1 MAKIINTRSPFY
13 IKVYHASLFEAE
25 LKLYIYEGVKDTTPD
40 AADLRYTIVKE
51 ELGGNNYVVFEIS
64 ELIRDYIE
72 TKYDGEYDSYAIWA
86 NPLITAF
93 EEDGSLIPLPT
104 VTPSNIQSSIK
115 ATGTADGTATNKL
128 IDSSASFT
136 STVLVGDLVVETQ
149 SEQFANVTAVDSDTQ
164 LTLDDDLIQSGGGYT
179 IYGVEDSNLLATEG
193 YGYFEEGI
201 NPDFD
206 EGLMMSEGTIYRVND
221 RSVNIPVYTDTTNS
235 VAFRLN
241 GETIYSKDVVY
252 TDPANPTT
260 SEAIQYIA
268 SDSNSTAD
276 SYRER
281 VLETDG
287 GIFEENSL
295 LDAFEDSFDIGKVDE
310 VYVNYTNDTETRTKV
325 LKVKTF
331 DCSKYEPI
339 RVTFVNKYGAL
350 QDLYF
355 TKRNNES
362 LNIKKEGYKVSVADF
377 TNFSYDTTS
386 HQART
391 LNLVG
396 NESVTLNTDYIDE
409 SCNEHIRQL
418 MLSEQV
424 WMTRLTDE
432 EKIVPLKVKSNSL
445 QIKKKVNDK
454 LIQYTMQFDVA
465 VDKINNIR

>member
-40 AADLRYTIVKE
+40 AADLKYTIQKA
-51 ELGGNNYVVFEIS
+51 ELEGNNYVVFEIS
-64 ELIRDYIE
+64 ELVRDYIE
-72 TKYDGEYDSYAIWA
+72 TKYDGEYDSYAVWV
-86 NPLITAF
+86 NPVITAF
-93 EEDGSLIPLPT
+93 EENGTRIISPT
-104 VTPSNIQSSIK
+104 VTPPNIQNSVQ
-115 ATGTADGTATNKL
+115 ATGTATGTQTNKL

-136 STVLVGDLVVETQ
+136 STVEVGNLVVETQ
-149 SEQFANVTAVDSDTQ
+149 SEQFANVTSVDSNTQ
-164 LTLDDDLIQSGGGYT
+164 LTLDDNLIQSGGGYT
-179 IYGVEDSNLLATEG
+179 IYRLGDSILATDG

-206 EGLMMSEGTIYRVND
+206 EGLMMSEGTIYRIND
-221 RSVNIPVYTDTTNS
+221 SSVNIPVSAETTNS

-241 GETIYSKDVVY
+241 GETVYS
-252 TDPANPTT
+252 TT
-260 SEAIQYIA
+260 ISDNDNTNQKIQYIA

-276 SYRER
+276 SYKER
-281 VLETDG
+281 VLEAG
-287 GIFEENSL
+287 GVFEDNSL
-295 LDAFEDSFDIGKVDE
+295 LEAFEGSFDIGAVDE
-310 VYVNYTNDTETRTKV
+310 VYVNYTNDTETKTKI

-355 TKRNNES
+355 TRRNNES
-362 LNIKKEGYKVSVADF
+362 LNIKKEDYKASVMDF
-377 TNFSYDTTS
+377 ANFSYDTS
-386 HQART
+386 EHQMRT

-424 WMTRLTDE
+424 WMTRLTNE
-432 EKIVPLKVKSNSL
+432 EKIVPLKVKTQSL
-445 QIKKKVNDK
+445 QLKKRVNDK
-454 LIQYTMQFDVA
+454 LVQYTMEFDVA
-465 VDKINNIR
+465 VDKINTIR

>member
-1 MAKIINTRSPFY
+1 MARLINTRSPFY
-13 IKVYHASLFEAE
+13 IKVYHASLFEAK
-25 LKLYIYEGVKDTTPD
+25 LQLYIYEGAKDTSPD
-40 AADLRYTIVKE
+40 AADLKYTIQKA

-64 ELIRDYIE
+64 ELVRDYIE
-72 TKYDGEYDSYAIWA
+72 TKYDGEYDSYAVWV
-86 NPLITAF
+86 NPVVTAF
-93 EEDGSLIPLPT
+93 DTSGSTLSSPT
-104 VTPSNIQSSIK
+104 VTPSDYTSQFI
-115 ATGTADGTATNKL
+115 ATD
-128 IDSSASFT
+128 
-136 STVLVGDLVVETQ
+136 
-149 SEQFANVTAVDSDTQ
+149 
-164 LTLDDDLIQSGGGYT
+164 
-179 IYGVEDSNLLATEG
+179 G

-221 RSVNIPVYTDTTNS
+221 RSVNIPVYTGTTNS

-241 GETIYSKDVVY
+241 GETVYSKDVVY

-276 SYRER
+276 SYKER
-281 VLETDG
+281 VLEAG
-287 GIFEENSL
+287 GVFEDNSL
-295 LDAFEDSFDIGKVDE
+295 LEAFEDVVDIGAVDE
-310 VYVNYTNDTETRTKV
+310 VWVNYTNATETKTKI

-355 TKRNNES
+355 TRRSNES
-362 LNIKKEGYKVSVADF
+362 LNIKKEDYKASVMDF
-377 TNFSYDTTS
+377 ANFSYDTS
-386 HQART
+386 EHQMRT

-396 NESVTLNTDYIDE
+396 NDSITLNTDYIDE

-424 WMTRLTDE
+424 WMTRLTDG
-432 EKIVPLKVKSNSL
+432 EKVVPLKLKSNSL

-454 LIQYTMQFDVA
+454 LIQYTMEFDVA
-465 VDKINNIR
+465 SDKINNIR

>member
-1 MAKIINTRSPFY
+1 MARLINTRSPFY
-13 IKVYHASLFEAE
+13 IKVYHADLFEAKLE
-25 LKLYIYEGVKDTTPD
+25 LYIYEGAKDTSPD
-40 AADLRYTIVKE
+40 TADLKYTIQKA
-51 ELGGNNYVVFEIS
+51 ELEGNNYVVFEIS

-72 TKYDGEYDSYAIWA
+72 TKYDGEYDSYTVWV
-86 NPLITAF
+86 NPVITAF
-93 EEDGSLIPLPT
+93 ESDGSTISSPT
-104 VTPSNIQSSIK
+104 VTPSDYASQFI
-115 ATGTADGTATNKL
+115 ATD
-128 IDSSASFT
+128 
-136 STVLVGDLVVETQ
+136 
-149 SEQFANVTAVDSDTQ
+149 
-164 LTLDDDLIQSGGGYT
+164 
-179 IYGVEDSNLLATEG
+179 G

-221 RSVNIPVYTDTTNS
+221 RSVNIPVYTGSTNS

-241 GETIYSKDVVY
+241 EETVYSKNVVY

-276 SYRER
+276 SYKER
-281 VLETDG
+281 VLEAG
-287 GIFEENSL
+287 GVFEDNSL
-295 LDAFEDSFDIGKVDE
+295 LEAFENVVDIGAVDE
-310 VYVNYTNDTETRTKV
+310 VWVNYTNATETRTKI

-355 TKRNNES
+355 TRRSNES
-362 LNIKKEGYKVSVADF
+362 LNIKKEDYKASVMDF
-377 TNFSYDTTS
+377 VNFSYDTS
-386 HQART
+386 EHQMRT

-396 NESVTLNTDYIDE
+396 NDSITLNTDYIDE
-409 SCNEHIRQL
+409 SCNEHIKQL

-432 EKIVPLKVKSNSL
+432 EKIVPLKLKTQSL
-445 QIKKKVNDK
+445 QLKKRVNDK
-454 LIQYTMQFDVA
+454 LVQYSMEFDVA

>member
-1 MAKIINTRSPFY
+1 MARLINTRSPFY
-13 IKVYHASLFEAE
+13 IKVYHADLFEAK
-25 LKLYIYEGVKDTTPD
+25 LQLYIYEGTGDSTPD
-40 AADLRYTIVKE
+40 PEDLKYTIVKA
-51 ELGGNNYVVFEIS
+51 ELEGNNYVVFEIS
-64 ELIRDYIE
+64 ELVRDYIQI
-72 TKYDGEYDSYAIWA
+72 KYDGEYDSYVVLV
-86 NPLITAF
+86 NPIITAF
-93 EEDGSLIPLPT
+93 DENGNSLSSPT
-104 VTPSNIQSSIK
+104 VTPSDYYN
-115 ATGTADGTATNKL
+115 
-128 IDSSASFT
+128 
-136 STVLVGDLVVETQ
+136 
-149 SEQFANVTAVDSDTQ
+149 QFV
-164 LTLDDDLIQSGGGYT
+164 
-179 IYGVEDSNLLATEG
+179 ATEG

-241 GETIYSKDVVY
+241 GETVYSKNVVY

-276 SYRER
+276 SYKER
-281 VLETDG
+281 VLEAG
-287 GIFEENSL
+287 GVFEDNSL
-295 LDAFEDSFDIGKVDE
+295 LEAFENVVDIGAVDE
-310 VYVNYTNDTETRTKV
+310 VWVNYTNDTETRTKI

-355 TKRNNES
+355 TRRNNES
-362 LNIKKEGYKVSVADF
+362 LNIKKEDYKASVMDF
-377 TNFSYDTTS
+377 ANFSYDTS
-386 HQART
+386 EHQMRT

-396 NESVTLNTDYIDE
+396 NDSITLNTDYIDE
-409 SCNEHIRQL
+409 SCNEHIKQL

-432 EKIVPLKVKSNSL
+432 EKIVPLKLKTQSL
-445 QIKKKVNDK
+445 QLKKRVNDK
-454 LIQYTMQFDVA
+454 LVQYSMEFDVA